1 MKSPEEEKGDHVGC
15 EVFKRT
21 KDDEKLAPSV
31 EDAIHLDKM
40 EEGFCK
46 DEENNWVYHPG
57 KPGQIRVIFDLNSQ
71 YTGASLNDILLTGLD
86 LNNNLLGALLHVRKE
101 AVAITADIQ
110 QMFYCYLAQP
120 EDRNSMCFSWYK
132 DNDPSQEVI
141 EYRIKVHIS
150 KNSPHWLW
158 QFVASNEQQ
167 EKESQATGGAS
178 LWLQAIKRID
188 ENWTE
193 DPIQMLAFAVSMF
206 SQKSCLGP
214 SRITTWMDN
223 LKNKLLDSYREGPWF
238 KSSISRDIPA
248 LEDFGENPSDTIT
261 DDLLNQ
267 ARDLTISVQPGEPT
281 VENGFIPYLGCA
293 LQFGANPL
301 HFLRSRQKKY
311 GHIFTCKIAGQYIH
325 FLCDPFSYHSVIR
338 QGRHLDWR
346 KFHFTTSV
354 KAFGHDSFDPRHGHT
369 TENLHQTFLK
379 TLQGEALPSLIKTM
393 MGHLQDVMLRSDSL
407 SPSSQHWEVDGIF
420 AFCYKVMFE
429 SGYLTLFGKE
439 LGEDKTQARQAAQK
453 ALVLNALEN
462 FKEFDKIF
470 PALVAG
476 LPIHVFKSAY
486 SARENLAKTMHA
498 DNLSKRE
505 NVSDLISMRILLNDA
520 LSTFNDL
527 SKARTHV
534 ALLWA
539 SQANTLPA
547 TFWSLFYMIRSPRAM
562 TAAQEEVQRVLKS
575 SGQVVDPSNPN
586 LTLTRE
592 ELDNM
597 PVLDSIIKEAM
608 RLSSASMNVRV
619 AKEDFLLHLDNQ
631 EAYRI
636 RKDDVIALYPP
647 MLHYDPEIYED
658 PYEYKY
664 DRFVDDKG
672 QEKTTFYRG
681 GRRLRYYYMP
691 FGSGVT
697 KCPGRFFAVHEIKQF
712 LSLALLYF
720 DMELLDPAIKVP
732 PLDQSRAGLGILQPT
747 YDVDFRYKLKSSQ

>member
-1 MKSPEEEKGDHVGC
+1 MIISIALIWAV
-15 EVFKRT
+15 V
-21 KDDEKLAPSV
+21 V
-31 EDAIHLDKM
+31 
-40 EEGFCK
+40 GFCC
-46 DEENNWVYHPG
+46 
-57 KPGQIRVIFDLNSQ
+57 L
-71 YTGASLNDILLTGLD
+71 
-86 LNNNLLGALLHVRKE
+86 
-101 AVAITADIQ
+101 
-110 QMFYCYLAQP
+110 
-120 EDRNSMCFSWYK
+120 
-132 DNDPSQEVI
+132 
-141 EYRIKVHIS
+141 
-150 KNSPHWLW
+150 
-158 QFVASNEQQ
+158 
-167 EKESQATGGAS
+167 
-178 LWLQAIKRID
+178 LWL
-188 ENWTE
+188 
-193 DPIQMLAFAVSMF
+193 AVGIRHR
-206 SQKSCLGP
+206 L
-214 SRITTWMDN
+214 
-223 LKNKLLDSYREGPWF
+223 
-238 KSSISRDIPA
+238 
-248 LEDFGENPSDTIT
+248 
-261 DDLLNQ
+261 
-267 ARDLTISVQPGEPT
+267 PGEPV

-301 HFLRSRQKKY
+301 QFLRSRQKKY
-311 GHIFTCKIAGQYIH
+311 GHIFTCKIAGQFIH
-325 FLCDPFSYHSVIR
+325 FLCDPFSYHSVIK

-346 KFHFTTSV
+346 RFHFATSV

-379 TLQGEALPSLIKTM
+379 TLQGEALPSLIKSM
-393 MGHLQDVMLRSDSL
+393 MGHLQDVMLRSDTL
-407 SPSSQHWEVDGIF
+407 SPSKDHWEVDGIF

-439 LGEDKTQARQAAQK
+439 LGEDRRQAREAAQK

-498 DNLSKRE
+498 ENLSKRE
-505 NVSDLISMRILLNDA
+505 NMSDLISMRMILNDS

-547 TFWSLFYMIRSPRAM
+547 TFWSLFYMIRSPDAM
-562 TAAQEEVQRVLKS
+562 KQARQEVQHILEA
-575 SGQVVDPSNPN
+575 SGLTVDPGDPT

-592 ELDNM
+592 QLDNM
-597 PVLDSIIKEAM
+597 PVMDSVIKEAM

-658 PYEYKY
+658 PDEFKF
-664 DRFVDDKG
+664 DRFLEGG
-672 QEKTTFYRG
+672 QEKPMFFRG
-681 GRRLRYYYMP
+681 GRRLRYFNMP

-697 KCPGRFFAVHEIKQF
+697 KCPGRFFALYEIKLF
-712 LSLALLYF
+712 LTLVLCYF
-720 DMELLDPAIKVP
+720 EMELLDPAVKVP

-747 YDVDFRYKLKSSQ
+747 YDVDFRYKLKSHY